1 MALIHMTSS
10 FQSIGKDAGV
20 QMILPDHAAAPY
32 RTLYLLHGWSDNETA
47 WMRHTA
53 IEQLANEYH
62 LAVVMPDVGLSYY
75 TDMAFGG
82 NYYTFIKEELPRLV
96 ERHFSLSKK
105 AEDRYVAGLS
115 MGGFGAFKLALNE
128 PQSYRA
134 AASFSGALLIDELLK
149 LQEHNQ
155 DTTRKPYMQAVFGLK
170 GNVQN
175 TENDLLHLLGQL
187 ENNSTT
193 TAFFQYCGTE
203 DFLYPINQLFRK
215 HAKSSSIQSFYSE
228 GPGDH
233 EWHYWNECLSNWLQR
248 LVELRFL

>member
-20 QMILPDHAAAPY
+20 QIILPDHAAAPY

-53 IEQLANEYH
+53 IEQLANEYQ

-82 NYYTFIKEELPRLV
+82 NYYTFVREELPRLV

-115 MGGFGAFKLALNE
+115 MGGFGAFKLALND
-128 PQSYRA
+128 PHSYRA
-134 AASFSGALLIDELLK
+134 AASFSGALLIDELIK
-149 LQEHNQ
+149 IHETNQEK
-155 DTTRKPYMQAVFGLK
+155 TRQPYMQAIFGLQCD
-170 GNVQN
+170 VSQ
-175 TENDLLHLLGQL
+175 TENDLLYQL
-187 ENNSTT
+187 QRIENNSIS

-203 DFLYPINQLFRK
+203 DFLYPMNQLFRK
-215 HAKSSSIQSFYSE
+215 HAENSSLHFFYSD

-233 EWHYWNECLSNWLQR
+233 EWHYWNACLSNWLKR
-248 LVELRFL
+248 LAELRFL